1 MLEAIAKYTL
11 KGKDVLLIDKGREI
25 GENSVILIK
34 KGSLVGLGY
43 YDLNHQINNMPILET
58 LITPMNG
65 TANANFII
73 EAYLRKKRIL
83 KTIPVNT

>member
-1 MLEAIAKYTL
+1 
-11 KGKDVLLIDKGREI
+11 
-25 GENSVILIK
+25 
-34 KGSLVGLGY
+34 
-43 YDLNHQINNMPILET
+43 MPILES

-83 KTIPVNT
+83 KTIPINT